1 MNRVLLLEPSHFT
14 KYPVSEKV
22 IEFILQLSKNIPG
35 IIIFKGEFK
44 ELELLYNGKKEQ
56 IIFKEHPAFVHYKG
70 TCDSR
75 EWLAPEVTGNFNSF
89 FAFWK
94 KAEKSMSI

>member
-1 MNRVLLLEPSHFT
+1 LEPSHFI
-14 KYPVSEKV
+14 KYPVNEKV
-22 IEFILQLSKNIPG
+22 IEFILKLSKNIPG

-70 TCDSR
+70 ICDSR
-75 EWLAPEVTGNFNSF
+75 DWLAPNTTGNFNSF
-89 FAFWK
+89 FSFWK
-94 KAEKSMSI
+94 KAEKEFK